1 MLFLVE
7 ILHPIASSFVLAEL
21 RLVLV
26 RVESRLF
33 CPSFAFALE
42 NIHYDVIV
50 SATPHKISNPPG
62 IPPTFVN
69 SVRDSVKVV
78 WHAHRG

>member
-42 NIHYDVIV
+42 NIHYDVTV
-50 SATPHKISNPPG
+50 SATPHKILN
-62 IPPTFVN
+62 PPTFVN